1 MFAFNVQTLGLMAW
15 PHWFF
20 ATLLSRPALIIQ
32 EPLEYRTRDGNVL
45 TPNNLFIATSIRV
58 VLWPYLASPKSI
70 NEWSDAKNLQ
80 KHQTAQILLNWESEL
95 TSQLARLVMN
105 REMPR
110 KCSRSSLTCLIIQII
125 ISINQSHK
133 FPSNCINI
141 PQTDLF
147 MGQSTQHMSE
157 SHSSIL

>member
-20 ATLLSRPALIIQ
+20 ANLLSRPALIIQ

-70 NEWSDAKNLQ
+70 SEWSDAKEFAKTSNG
-80 KHQTAQILLNWESEL
+80 ANIAEL
-95 TSQLARLVMN
+95 GIGINFSAR
-105 REMPR
+105 
-110 KCSRSSLTCLIIQII
+110 
-125 ISINQSHK
+125 
-133 FPSNCINI
+133 
-141 PQTDLF
+141 
-147 MGQSTQHMSE
+147 STRNE
-157 SHSSIL
+157 